1 MQSVCVRV
9 CVCLRRLL
17 ALLIVHRWVFAVR
30 KGEFERK
37 WWTPC
42 VQSLLWIER
51 SWCAVVLRDG
61 STGVAVAVF
70 IYIHASSECTP
81 TRVCVLVSASQSC
94 CLSKNKRG
102 QPCCAPGE
110 WFQANTATLHCWLK
124 EELERGT
131 GGIQKTHICKFAYM
145 SKSSHVYFLY
155 FPNQIRISPQG
166 QCEILSHTHSAAHVV
181 AWPLQMMSSNNCSCC
196 SLAKPFSWVFFGE
209 FLTKVSFV
217 PFSSTAQWESLL
229 LVICRLAEQ

>member
-1 MQSVCVRV
+1 MCCCIKRWKHRSSCSCFHMYSCLKWVHSHSSLCTCVS
-9 CVCLRRLL
+9 LTELL
-17 ALLIVHRWVFAVR
+17 FVR
-30 KGEFERK
+30 E
-37 WWTPC
+37 
-42 VQSLLWIER
+42 Q
-51 SWCAVVLRDG
+51 
-61 STGVAVAVF
+61 TG
-70 IYIHASSECTP
+70 
-81 TRVCVLVSASQSC
+81 
-94 CLSKNKRG
+94 G

-131 GGIQKTHICKFAYM
+131 GGIQKTHTCKFAYM